1 MPRPRPSGVRG
12 IVTACLV
19 LAAARGFEARPAGAQ
34 VDLLGEVKTVADVRF
49 EGRKHVGE
57 GELRSVIKTRGPSF
71 WPWSER
77 PALRSDFLRSDTL
90 AIRLRYIHH
99 GFLDNHVGV
108 LVTPH
113 KDSSQVS
120 VTFLIE
126 EGERSRVHSVSFSGG
141 LVLKEDD
148 MRRKLRTRV
157 GEAFD
162 PSELQLDT
170 LKISELYQERGFRPH
185 VVASARRDST
195 DSLRVTV
202 QFDITAGNEYKVGE
216 VYVSGNDRVAE
227 RLVRRELLLKTGDT
241 YKRSRMVH
249 SGERLYDTDLFSQVQ
264 ISPIV
269 DSTNSSINF
278 DLRVRP
284 RKPRWIDAGVGS
296 GTTERFRATGEWGH
310 RNMFGRGFQG
320 VLSTEVGFDQDG
332 RFVLSHTQVSL
343 LEPWFLR
350 TRTRASLTPSYERS
364 NDFAVDTIEV
374 RQETRGIK
382 VEFGR
387 DISRSSSITL
397 TFNNQWV
404 HQQNRF
410 KTGGLP
416 IVSSTF
422 TNNSVSLGG
431 VRDFRDSPFVPTR
444 GDIQAITTQWA
455 GGALK
460 GSSSFR
466 KVDFASSW
474 YTPVRGGA
482 WVLATR
488 VRGGVIVPRRGEA
501 DLPADSLGAVV
512 PLNDRFRSGGVNSVR
527 GYQENTIAAAGG
539 LAILQGN
546 IELRVPLWHALGGE
560 AYVDV
565 GNVWARTSYVTW
577 SNFTPTW
584 SQKPIGDNEV
594 RYVIG
599 VGPRINLPIGP
610 LRFDVSWGFRP
621 IPPDTRRRAKFQF
634 AIGPSY

>member
-1 MPRPRPSGVRG
+1 LPRPRPSGVRG
-12 IVTACLV
+12 IVTVCLV
-19 LAAARGFEARPAGAQ
+19 LAAAGGFEVRPAGAQ
-34 VDLLGEVKTVADVRF
+34 VDLLGEVRTVAEIRF
-49 EGRKHVGE
+49 EGREHVGE

-113 KDSSQVS
+113 RDSSQVT
-120 VTFLIE
+120 VTFLVE
-126 EGERSRVHSVSFSGG
+126 EGLRTRVHVVEFTGD
-141 LVLKEDD
+141 LVLKEDEL
-148 MRRKLRTRV
+148 RRKLRTRV

-162 PSELQLDT
+162 PAVLQLDT
-170 LKISELYQERGFRPH
+170 LKISEIYQERGFRPH
-185 VVASARRDST
+185 VVASAWRDST
-195 DSLRVTV
+195 DSLRMVV
-202 QFDITAGNEYKVGE
+202 RFDIAPGSPYRVGE
-216 VYVSGNDRVAE
+216 VLVSGNDRVAE
-227 RLVRRELLLKTGDT
+227 RLVRRELLLNPGEL
-241 YKRSRMVH
+241 YKRSRMVR

-269 DSTNSSINF
+269 DSTHSNINF

-284 RKPRWIDAGVGS
+284 RKPRWIDAGIGS

-320 VLSTEVGFDQDG
+320 VLGTEIGFDQKG

-343 LEPWFLR
+343 LEPWLLR
-350 TRTRASLTPSYERS
+350 TRTRASLTPSYERT
-364 NDFAVDTIEV
+364 NDFAIDSVEV

-387 DISRSSSITL
+387 DISRSSSVTL
-397 TFNNQWV
+397 TFNNLHV
-404 HQQNRF
+404 HQQNRP
-410 KTGGLP
+410 TTAGLP
-416 IVSSTF
+416 IVTSTF
-422 TNNSVSLGG
+422 TNNSVALGG

-444 GDIQAITTQWA
+444 GDLQAITAQWA

-466 KVDFASSW
+466 KVDFGSSW
-474 YTPVRGGA
+474 YTPVRGS

-488 VRGGVIVPRRGEA
+488 VRAGMIAPRRGEA
-501 DLPADSLGAVV
+501 DLPADSLGAIV
-512 PLNDRFRSGGVNSVR
+512 PINDRFRSGGVNSVR
-527 GYQENTIAAAGG
+527 GYQENTIAATGG
-539 LAILQGN
+539 LAILQAN
-546 IELRVPLWHALGGE
+546 IELRVPVWRAFGFE
-560 AYVDV
+560 TYVDV
-565 GNVWARTSYVTW
+565 GNVWARTSYVKW
-577 SNFTPTW
+577 SDFTPTW
-584 SQKPIGDNEV
+584 SQDPIGDNQV

-599 VGPRINLPIGP
+599 VGPRLNLPIGP
-610 LRFDVSWGFRP
+610 LRFDVSWGFQP
-621 IPPDTRRRAKFQF
+621 IPPDDRRRAKFQF

>member
-12 IVTACLV
+12 IVTVCLV

-34 VDLLGEVKTVADVRF
+34 MDLLGEVRTVAEVRF

-77 PALRSDFLRSDTL
+77 PALRTDFLRSDTL

-108 LVTPH
+108 RVTPH
-113 KDSSQVS
+113 RDSSQVT
-120 VTFLIE
+120 VTFLVE
-126 EGERSRVHSVSFSGG
+126 EGQRARVHTVEFAGG
-141 LVLKEDD
+141 LVLKEDEL
-148 MRRKLRTRV
+148 RRKLRTRV
-157 GEAFD
+157 GEPFD
-162 PSELQLDT
+162 PAELQLDT

-185 VVASARRDST
+185 VVASAWRDSI
-195 DSLRVTV
+195 DSLRVAV
-202 QFDITAGNEYKVGE
+202 HFDIAAGSPYKVGE
-216 VYVSGNDRVAE
+216 VLVSGNDRVDE
-227 RLVRRELLLKTGDT
+227 RLVRRELLLSPGEP
-241 YKRSRMVH
+241 YKRSRMVR

-269 DSTNSSINF
+269 DSTHSNINF

-320 VLSTEVGFDQDG
+320 VLATEVGFDQKG

-343 LEPWFLR
+343 LEPWLLR
-350 TRTRASLTPSYERS
+350 TRTRASLTPSYERT
-364 NDFAVDTIEV
+364 NDFAQDTVEV

-387 DISRSSSITL
+387 DISRLSSVTL
-397 TFNNQWV
+397 AFNYQRV
-404 HQQNRF
+404 HKQDRP
-410 KTGGLP
+410 TAASLP
-416 IVSSTF
+416 ITTTTF
-422 TNNSVSLGG
+422 TNNSIAIGG

-444 GDIQAITTQWA
+444 GDIQAITAQWA
-455 GGALK
+455 GGLLK

-474 YTPVRGGA
+474 YTPVRGT

-488 VRGGVIVPRRGEA
+488 VRAGMIAPPHGYENVPI
-501 DLPADSLGAVV
+501 DSLDTVV
-512 PLNDRFRSGGVNSVR
+512 PINDRFRSGGVNSVR
-527 GYQENTIAAAGG
+527 GYQENTIASTGG

-546 IELRVPLWHALGGE
+546 IELRVPIFRALGAE

-565 GNVWARTSYVTW
+565 GNVWSRTSYVTW
-577 SNFTPTW
+577 SDFTPSW

-599 VGPRINLPIGP
+599 IGPRINLPIGP

-621 IPPDTRRRAKFQF
+621 IPPDEKRRAKFQF